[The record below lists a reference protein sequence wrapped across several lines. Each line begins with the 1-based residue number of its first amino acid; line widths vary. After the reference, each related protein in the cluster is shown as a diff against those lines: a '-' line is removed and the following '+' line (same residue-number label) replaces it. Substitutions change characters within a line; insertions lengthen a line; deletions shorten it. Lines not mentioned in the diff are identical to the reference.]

1 MMNKHN
7 VEILNTMRGQLL
19 VAMPHIGDDRFQ
31 QTVILMCQHDDQAAM
46 GFVLN
51 KPHRKMDLNGLR
63 KKLSMGPAQ
72 FQGDMPIYAGGPVE
86 KGRGFVVHSSDQ
98 MLPDSLAIG
107 EELAVSF
114 QTSVI
119 NEIACG
125 TGPMRH
131 RIMLGYAGWEAG
143 QLEDELR
150 EGVWFHIPAD
160 PEIIFDTKIEHL
172 WQRCFTQIGF
182 DAASISPIAGTA

>member
-1 MMNKHN
+1 MMNKKD
-7 VEILNTMRGQLL
+7 VEILNSVSGQLL
-19 VAMPHIGDDRFQ
+19 VAMPHIGDERFQ

-51 KPHRKMDLNGLR
+51 KPNVKMDLNGLR

-72 FQGDMPIYAGGPVE
+72 FHGDMPIYKGGPVE

-98 MLPDSLAIG
+98 MLPDSLPIG
-107 EELAVSF
+107 DELAVSF

-125 TGPMRH
+125 TGPLRH

-150 EGVWFHIPAD
+150 EGVWFHIPATSD
-160 PEIIFDTKIEHL
+160 IIFDTKIDHL
-172 WQRCFTQIGF
+172 WQRCFTQSGF
-182 DAASISPIAGTA
+182 DAANISPISGTA